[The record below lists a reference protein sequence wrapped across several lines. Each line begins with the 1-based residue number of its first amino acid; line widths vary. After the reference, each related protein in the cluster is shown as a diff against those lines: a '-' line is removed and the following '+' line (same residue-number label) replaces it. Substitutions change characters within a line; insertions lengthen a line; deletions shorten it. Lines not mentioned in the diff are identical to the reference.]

1 MSRRDPRLL
10 FLVTEDWYF
19 CSHRMSLAR
28 AARDAGFR
36 VSVAC
41 RVDRHRAA
49 IEKEGFRL
57 QATNFSRRSL
67 NPLRELALVR
77 EIAKLYRAEKP
88 DIVHHVSLKP
98 VLYGSIAARLARVPS
113 VVNAFTGLGYA
124 FIARDPKGR
133 AVRALLTR
141 LLRFALGGLRAKT
154 ILQNDDDA
162 ATLLAAGLVKVDDL
176 VLIRGSGVDLAR
188 FAPTTPLPG
197 EPLVVLPARL
207 LWDKG
212 VGEFVAAARRLKAAG
227 VRARFALV
235 GESDPENH
243 AAVPEARLREW
254 KKEGVVELWG
264 RREDMPAVFAESHV
278 VCLPSYREGLPK
290 SLLEAA
296 ACARACVTAD
306 VPGCRDAVRDGETG
320 LLVPARDVGA
330 LAKAL
335 RLLIE
340 DPERRAR
347 MGEHGRRWAEEKF
360 SQEKV
365 AAETLALYRE
375 LLGDGS

>member
-1 MSRRDPRLL
+1 MSPRPPRLL

-19 CSHRMSLAR
+19 CSHRLPLAR
-28 AARDAGFR
+28 AARDAGYR
-36 VSVAC
+36 VTVAC
-41 RVDRHRAA
+41 RVDRHAAA

-57 QATNFSRRSL
+57 VAANFSRRSL

-77 EIAKLYRAEKP
+77 EISRMYRAEKP

-98 VLYGSIAARLARVPS
+98 VLYGSIAARLAGVPG

-124 FIARDPKGR
+124 FIARDAKGR

-154 ILQNDDDA
+154 VVQNDDDA
-162 ATLLAAGLVKVDDL
+162 ATLLQAGLVKAEDL
-176 VLIRGSGVDLAR
+176 VLIRGSGVDLSV
-188 FAPTTPLPG
+188 FTPSIPPPG
-197 EPLVVLPARL
+197 VPLVLLPARL

-212 VGEFVAAARRLKAAG
+212 VGEFVEAARRLKAAG
-227 VRARFALV
+227 VRARFVLV

-243 AAVPEARLREW
+243 AAVPPARLREW
-254 KKEGVVELWG
+254 TAEGSVELWG
-264 RREDMPAVFAESHV
+264 RRDDMPAVFASSHL

-290 SLLEAA
+290 ALLEAA
-296 ACARACVTAD
+296 ASARACVTTD
-306 VPGCRDAVRDGETG
+306 VPGCRDAVRDGATG
-320 LLVPARDVGA
+320 LLVPARDA
-330 LAKAL
+330 ASLAEAL
-335 RLLIE
+335 RSLIE

-347 MGEHGRRWAEEKF
+347 MGEHARLWAEEKF

-365 AAETLALYRE
+365 ASETLELYRE
-375 LLGDGS
+375 LLKVPS

>member
-1 MSRRDPRLL
+1 LSRRAPRLL

-19 CSHRMSLAR
+19 CSHRMPLAR

-36 VSVAC
+36 VTVAC
-41 RVDRHRAA
+41 RVDRHKAA

-57 QATNFSRRSL
+57 VATNFSRRSL

-77 EIAKLYRAEKP
+77 EIAKAYRAEKP

-98 VLYGSIAARLARVPS
+98 VLYGSIAARLAGVPA

-124 FIARDPKGR
+124 FIARDAKGR
-133 AVRALLTR
+133 AVRALVTR

-154 ILQNDDDA
+154 VTQNDDDA
-162 ATLLAAGLVKVDDL
+162 ATLLQAGLVKIDDL
-176 VLIRGSGVDLAR
+176 VLIRGSGVDLSV
-188 FAPTTPLPG
+188 FKPTVPPPG

-212 VGEFVAAARRLKAAG
+212 VGEFVEAARRLKAAG
-227 VRARFALV
+227 VSARFALV

-243 AAVPEARLREW
+243 AAVPPARLREW
-254 KKEGVVELWG
+254 KAEGVVEIWG
-264 RREDMPAVFAESHV
+264 RREDMPAVLAECHL

-296 ACARACVTAD
+296 AGARACVTTD
-306 VPGCRDAVRDGETG
+306 VPGCRDAVLDGETG
-320 LLVPARDVGA
+320 LLVPARDAGA

-335 RLLIE
+335 RSLIE

-347 MGEHGRRWAEEKF
+347 MGEHARRWAQEKF

-375 LLGDGS
+375 LLAEAA

>member
-1 MSRRDPRLL
+1 MSRREPRIL

-19 CSHRMSLAR
+19 CSHRLSLAR

-41 RVDRHRAA
+41 RVDRHGAA
-49 IEKEGFRL
+49 ILKEGFRL
-57 QATNFSRRSL
+57 IPTSFSRRSL

-77 EIAKLYRAEKP
+77 RIAATYRAEKP

-98 VLYGSIAARLARVPS
+98 VLYGSIAARLAGVPS

-124 FIARDPKGR
+124 FIARDAKGR
-133 AVRALLTR
+133 AVRALVTR
-141 LLRFALGGLRAKT
+141 LLRFALFGLRAKT

-162 ATLLAAGLVKVDDL
+162 ATLLAAGLVRVADL
-176 VLIRGSGVDLAR
+176 VLIRGSGVDLKA
-188 FAPTTPLPG
+188 FKASAPPSG
-197 EPLVVLPARL
+197 APLVVLPARL

-212 VGEFVAAARRLKAAG
+212 VGEFVEAARSIKRAG

-243 AAVPEARLREW
+243 AAVPPRTLKAW
-254 KKEGVVELWG
+254 KEEGVVELMG
-264 RREDMPAVFAESHV
+264 RREDMPAVFAESHI
-278 VCLPSYREGLPK
+278 VCLPSYREGMPK
-290 SLLEAA
+290 ALLEAA
-296 ACARACVTAD
+296 ASARACVTTD
-306 VPGCRDAVRDGETG
+306 VPGCRDAVRDGVTG
-320 LLVPARDVGA
+320 LLVAARDA
-330 LAKAL
+330 ASLAKAL

-340 DPERRAR
+340 APELSAR
-347 MGEHGRRWAEEKF
+347 MGAHGRRWAEENF

-365 AAETLALYRE
+365 AEETLAVYRE
-375 LLGDGS
+375 LLKEAA